1 MNLFWDFCFLS
12 VTAILSILAYLR
24 TRQAVTTVGVFFL
37 AFLVTGSVLQSA
49 EYFFGEFEIIW
60 LNVAFT
66 FCLLCFLFLAPKG
79 SRQLK
84 AKSHTWIPLLSISI
98 STTVAIVSSRVFAV
112 NQTSGIFAQL
122 SYLLRAEDNAA
133 WLVPSSKMAANS
145 TLSVSSV
152 SGPLALLLSVS
163 QSLVRVTFEITGNKS
178 TEIGTTIN
186 TVVVAYFLAIISG
199 AFALVPLTRK
209 FSTKKFAPSILVVV
223 LIWMLFAG
231 GLAQAASSGH
241 LSLVLVCVFYVFG
254 IGTSFFSEKTDY
266 YNSIIGGLV
275 LLVASII
282 WLPLAFTI
290 VLTAPYSAVIVLS
303 SIKSNPRKFLVS
315 GSFLYFIVSLLSVII
330 VNVKT
335 MRYSTE
341 SSYRIKSL
349 ITADGGT
356 GAANSFIL
364 LFVGLVFVGIVLGRN
379 IIEEN
384 FSRTRIVQFTIIIFM
399 YVSGI
404 YILNIVIGGAIN
416 YGATKLLF
424 GVSIVLL
431 PIFMSICLHYVFIKT
446 SFDSLTIFALVAS
459 VLLFGLTQGPISSLF
474 VYASPTQWRTSNNLG
489 GWIDEVQRLESN
501 TKLEEL
507 PIGCVSVD
515 DTGDLSVN
523 SGTYEC
529 TRFMLSLTGNWDSG
543 NYLNEYQLFFGK
555 DSVKN
560 LKLLDKATKAKY
572 LWTLNSVDG
581 EIVGKQTVNEII
593 DYYSQFQEFND

>member
-1 MNLFWDFCFLS
+1 MS
-12 VTAILSILAYLR
+12 VTAIISILVYLR

-37 AFLVTGSVLQSA
+37 AFLVAGSVIQSA

-60 LNVAFT
+60 LNLAFT
-66 FCLLCFLFLAPKG
+66 LCLLFSLFLSPKR
-79 SRQLK
+79 SRQIK
-84 AKSHTWIPLLSISI
+84 AKSYTWFTLLFISI

-112 NQTSGIFAQL
+112 NQTGRNFAQL

-133 WLVPSSKMAANS
+133 WLVPSSQMAVKS
-145 TLSVSSV
+145 TLSVASV

-163 QSLVRVTFEITGNKS
+163 QSVVRVAFEITGIRS

-186 TVVVAYFLAIISG
+186 IVVVAYFLAIISG
-199 AFALVPLTRK
+199 AFALVPLTRM
-209 FSTKKFAPSILVVV
+209 FSTKKFAPSILVNV
-223 LIWMLFAG
+223 LIWALFAG

-266 YNSIIGGLV
+266 YNSVIGGLV

-290 VLTAPYSAVIVLS
+290 VLTAPYSAVIVLRAM
-303 SIKSNPRKFLVS
+303 KTNPSKFLVS
-315 GSFLYFIVSLLSVII
+315 GYFLYFIVSLLSVIVI
-330 VNVKT
+330 NVKA

-364 LFVGLVFVGIVLGRN
+364 LFIGLVFIGVVLGRN
-379 IIEEN
+379 IVEEK
-384 FSRTRIVQFTIIIFM
+384 FSRTRIVLFTIVIYM

-404 YILNIVIGGAIN
+404 YILNIVIGGTIN

-431 PIFMSICLHYVFIKT
+431 PVFMSICLQYVFLKT
-446 SFDSLTIFALVAS
+446 SFDSRTIFALVAS

-474 VYASPTQWRTSNNLG
+474 VYASPTQWRTSSNLG
-489 GWIDEVQRLESN
+489 TWIDEVQRLETN

-515 DTGDLSVN
+515 DSGDISVN
-523 SGTYEC
+523 FGTYEC

-543 NYLNEYQLFFGK
+543 NYLNEFQLYFGK
-555 DSVKN
+555 DSVNK

-572 LWTLNSVDG
+572 LWTLDSADG
-581 EIVGKQTVNEII
+581 KVLGKQTVNEII
-593 DYYSQFQEFND
+593 EYYSQYQEFND

>member
-24 TRQAVTTVGVFFL
+24 TRQAITTVGVFFL
-37 AFLVTGSVLQSA
+37 AFLVAGSVMQSA
-49 EYFFGEFEIIW
+49 EYFFGEFEIVW

-66 FCLLCFLFLAPKG
+66 LCLLFFLFLAPKG
-79 SRQLK
+79 SRQLD
-84 AKSHTWIPLLSISI
+84 AKSYTWFPTLLITL
-98 STTVAIVSSRVFAV
+98 STTVAIVSSRFFAF
-112 NQTSGIFAQL
+112 NQTGRNFAQL

-145 TLSVSSV
+145 TLSISSV
-152 SGPLALLLSVS
+152 SGPLALLLSLS
-163 QSLVRVTFEITGNKS
+163 QSVVRVTFEIIGIKS

-199 AFALVPLTRK
+199 AFALVPISRI
-209 FSTKKFAPSILVVV
+209 FSTKKFAPSISVVV
-223 LIWMLFAG
+223 LIWALFAG

-254 IGTSFFSEKTDY
+254 IGASFFSEKTDY
-266 YNSIIGGLV
+266 HNSIIGGLV

-290 VLTAPYSAVIVLS
+290 VLTAPYSAVIVLRV
-303 SIKSNPRKFLVS
+303 IKTNPSKFLVS

-364 LFVGLVFVGIVLGRN
+364 LFIGLAFIGIVLGRN
-379 IIEEN
+379 IGEEN
-384 FSRTRIVQFTIIIFM
+384 FSRTRIVRFTIIIFM
-399 YVSGI
+399 YVNGI
-404 YILNIVIGGAIN
+404 YIFNIVIGGAIN

-431 PIFMSICLHYVFIKT
+431 PIFMSICLHYVFINT
-446 SFDSLTIFALVAS
+446 NFDSRTIFALLAS
-459 VLLFGLTQGPISSLF
+459 VLLFGITQGPISSLV

-489 GWIDEVQRLESN
+489 GWIDEVQRLETS

-560 LKLLDKATKAKY
+560 LKLMDKATKAKY
-572 LWTLNSVDG
+572 LWTLDSVDG
-581 EIVGKQTVNEII
+581 KIVGKQTVNEII

>member
-1 MNLFWDFCFLS
+1 
-12 VTAILSILAYLR
+12 VTAILAILTYLR

-37 AFLVTGSVLQSA
+37 AFLVAGSVIQSA

-66 FCLLCFLFLAPKG
+66 LCLLFFIILAPKG
-79 SRQLK
+79 SRQLN
-84 AKSHTWIPLLSISI
+84 AKSYTWIPLLLISI
-98 STTVAIVSSRVFAV
+98 STTVAIVASRVFAV
-112 NQTSGIFAQL
+112 NQTGRNFAQL

-152 SGPLALLLSVS
+152 SGPLALLLSLS
-163 QSLVRVTFEITGNKS
+163 QSVVRITFEIIGIKS
-178 TEIGTTIN
+178 TEVGTTIN

-199 AFALVPLTRK
+199 AFALVPIYRM
-209 FSTKKFAPSILVVV
+209 FSTKKLAPSILVVV
-223 LIWMLFAG
+223 LIWALFAG

-266 YNSIIGGLV
+266 YNSVIGGLV

-290 VLTAPYSAVIVLS
+290 VLTAPYSAVIVQRA
-303 SIKSNPRKFLVS
+303 IKTNPSKFLVS
-315 GSFLYFIVSLLSVII
+315 GYFLYFIVSLLSVIV
-330 VNVKT
+330 VNVRT

-364 LFVGLVFVGIVLGRN
+364 LFIGLVFIGVALGRN
-379 IIEEN
+379 IVEEK
-384 FSRTRIVQFTIIIFM
+384 FSRTRIVLFTIVIYM

-404 YILNIVIGGAIN
+404 YILNIVIGGTIS

-431 PIFMSICLHYVFIKT
+431 PIFMSICLHYVFLKT
-446 SFDSLTIFALVAS
+446 SFDSRTIFALVAS

-489 GWIDEVQRLESN
+489 GWIDEVQRLAIN

-515 DTGDLSVN
+515 DTGDISVN

-543 NYLNEYQLFFGK
+543 NYLNEYQLYFGK
-555 DSVKN
+555 NSVNK

-572 LWTLNSVDG
+572 LWTLYSVDG
-581 EIVGKQTVNEII
+581 KVLGKQTVNEII
-593 DYYSQFQEFND
+593 DYYSKYQEFKD